1 MSATWRGGS
10 PTRVLVALLVAA
22 LNLRLGLAVVGPVI
36 EDVRGDLGMSSGLAG
51 LLVTIPLICM
61 GAFSFSGPTLVRRW
75 GTRTVL
81 AWSLV
86 LIGGGTLA
94 RAATPSSALLL
105 AATVPIGLGISL
117 AAVSASVV
125 LKQYFSTRPGAVN
138 GAWSAAMSVGIVVA
152 GLSVVPI
159 AEALGSWRE
168 AFAISALPALVA
180 LAVWLTTG
188 VHDHRLG
195 TEVTVPRL
203 RPSRTGVYLG
213 VMCGLQSLC
222 FGVMIAWGPA
232 VYEGA
237 GWSERDAAL
246 AVTSIG
252 LFTLV
257 AGLTVVPW
265 SDRGG
270 RQIWL
275 VAMMLVMTAGL
286 VGVMAFPG
294 SLGGLWM
301 VLFGFGGGGAFTLC
315 LTLPFDFEHN
325 PAAVGELTGWMLGLG
340 YLIAAT
346 GPALVGA
353 LRDLSGGFVAA
364 FAVVVALALVDTAM
378 AVALPRLRHA

>member
-1 MSATWRGGS
+1 MSSHPGGGS
-10 PTRVLVALLVAA
+10 PTRVLAALLIAA
-22 LNLRLGLAVVGPVI
+22 LNLRLCLAIVGPLI
-36 EDVRGDLGMSSGLAG
+36 EDIRTDLGMSSGIAG

-61 GAFSFSGPTLVRRW
+61 GAFSFTGPTLVGRL

-94 RAATPSSALLL
+94 RAAMPTPALLL

-125 LKQYFSTRPGAVN
+125 FKQYFPTRPGAVN
-138 GAWSAAMSVGIVVA
+138 GAWGAAMSLGIMVA
-152 GLSVVPI
+152 GLGAVPL
-159 AEALGSWRE
+159 ADALGSWRE

-180 LAVWLTTG
+180 LPVWLTAG

-195 TEVTVPRL
+195 TDVTVPRL

-213 VMCGLQSLC
+213 IMFGLQSLC
-222 FGVMIAWGPA
+222 FAAMVAWGPA
-232 VYEGA
+232 AYEDA

-252 LFTLV
+252 LFTII
-257 AGLTVVPW
+257 AALTVVRW

-270 RQIWL
+270 RHEWL
-275 VAMMLVMTAGL
+275 VAMTLMMTAGL
-286 VGVMAFPG
+286 AGVMASPG

-301 VLFGFGGGGAFTLC
+301 VLFGFGGGATMLLC
-315 LTLPFDFEHN
+315 LTVPFDLEHD

-340 YLIAAT
+340 YLISAI

-353 LRDLSGGFVAA
+353 LRDLSGGFVVP
-364 FAVVVALALVDTAM
+364 FAVVVALALVDTSM
-378 AVALPRLRHA
+378 AIALPRLRHA